1 MTQDSKIEVFRC
13 WKQIGV
19 FGDSSCPKLSALVHC
34 RNCNEYNKA
43 GRRLFDR
50 EVSEGILKEWTENLT
65 GAKEK
70 EALDTISVIVF
81 RIKNEWLAYKTL
93 YLQETTNIRPVHRV
107 PLRTNNVFRGVANI
121 NGELLL
127 CVSIADLMEYSTE
140 EKSKY
145 NDEMTYARMIVVNK
159 DGERYVFPVDEILG
173 IYRIPLSNVKEPPVT
188 LAKAPQTLIDG
199 VFDLD
204 EKKVGLLGEDK
215 LLNSFK
221 RSLVS

>member
-1 MTQDSKIEVFRC
+1 MNMVKC
-13 WKQIGV
+13 WKEIGV
-19 FGDSSCPKLSALVHC
+19 LGDCSCPKLFELVHC
-34 RNCNEYNKA
+34 RNCKEYNKA

-50 EVSEGILKEWTENLT
+50 EVSEGILKEWTENLI

-81 RIKNEWLAYKTL
+81 RIKDEWLAYKTL
-93 YLQETTNIRPVHRV
+93 YLQETTDIRPIHRI
-107 PLRTNNVFRGVANI
+107 PLRTNNVLKGVTNI

-127 CVSIADLMEYSTE
+127 CVSIADLMEYSVE
-140 EKSKY
+140 ETRKDIDTTIY
-145 NDEMTYARMIVVNK
+145 ERMIVVSK

-173 IYRIPLSNVKEPPVT
+173 VYRISLSDVKEPPVT
-188 LAKAPQTLIDG
+188 LTKAPQTLIDG

-215 LLNSFK
+215 LVDSFK
-221 RSLVS
+221 RSLGG